1 MKKASRIFWGL
12 GLITAAVFLVLSQMH
27 LITAEISVWSALIG
41 ILCVALLISSIADR
55 SFGGIFFSLGLAW
68 LTFAEM
74 LGLPRASFWSVAGI
88 VILLTSGFNM
98 LFPHKSRKCGNRDRR
113 EYGEHDY
120 SKYQKTSEGEEDGF
134 VTCANSFGALAKYV
148 DTADFRGGRFQNS
161 FGELKVYL
169 DQAGTTQ
176 ETVTVEVSNSFG
188 QTTLYVPREWK
199 VMQDISVFAGS
210 VEEGPC
216 NGESRV
222 TCYLKGSV
230 SFGEIEI
237 VYV

>member
-1 MKKASRIFWGL
+1 M
-12 GLITAAVFLVLSQMH
+12 
-27 LITAEISVWSALIG
+27 
-41 ILCVALLISSIADR
+41 
-55 SFGGIFFSLGLAW
+55 
-68 LTFAEM
+68 
-74 LGLPRASFWSVAGI
+74 
-88 VILLTSGFNM
+88 
-98 LFPHKSRKCGNRDRR
+98 
-113 EYGEHDY
+113 
-120 SKYQKTSEGEEDGF
+120 
-134 VTCANSFGALAKYV
+134 
-148 DTADFRGGRFQNS
+148 
-161 FGELKVYL
+161 YL

-216 NGESRV
+216 NGQKAGV

-237 VYV
+237 VCV

>member
-113 EYGEHDY
+113 EYGEH
-120 SKYQKTSEGEEDGF
+120 
-134 VTCANSFGALAKYV
+134 CANSFGALAKYV
-148 DTADFRGGRFQNS
+148 DTANFKGGRFQNS

>member
-1 MKKASRIFWGL
+1 M
-12 GLITAAVFLVLSQMH
+12 
-27 LITAEISVWSALIG
+27 
-41 ILCVALLISSIADR
+41 
-55 SFGGIFFSLGLAW
+55 
-68 LTFAEM
+68 
-74 LGLPRASFWSVAGI
+74 
-88 VILLTSGFNM
+88 
-98 LFPHKSRKCGNRDRR
+98 
-113 EYGEHDY
+113 
-120 SKYQKTSEGEEDGF
+120 
-134 VTCANSFGALAKYV
+134 
-148 DTADFRGGRFQNS
+148 
-161 FGELKVYL
+161 YL

>member
-1 MKKASRIFWGL
+1 MKKAGRIFWGL

-41 ILCVALLISSIADR
+41 ILCVAMLISSIADR
-55 SFGGIFFSLGLAW
+55 SFGGIFFALGLAW
-68 LTFAEM
+68 LTFAET
-74 LGLPRASFWSVAGI
+74 LGLPRVSFVSVAVI
-88 VILLTSGFNM
+88 VILLTIGFNM
-98 LFPHKSRKCGNRDRR
+98 LFPHKNRKGGNRDGK
-113 EYGEHDY
+113 EYGQYDY
-120 SKYQKTSEGEEDGF
+120 GKYQKTSEGEEDGF

-148 DTADFRGGRFQNS
+148 DTANFKGGRFQNS

-169 DQAGTTQ
+169 DQARTTQ
-176 ETVTVEVSNSFG
+176 ETVMVEVSNSFG
-188 QTTLYVPREWK
+188 QTTLYIPREWK
-199 VMQDISVFAGS
+199 VMQDVSVFAGT
-210 VEEGPC
+210 VEEGSC
-216 NGESRV
+216 HEESQV

>member
-98 LFPHKSRKCGNRDRR
+98 LFPHKSRKQGQKRIWRARLQQISEDIRGRR
-113 EYGEHDY
+113 GWVCDLCQFLW
-120 SKYQKTSEGEEDGF
+120 STGKI
-134 VTCANSFGALAKYV
+134 C
-148 DTADFRGGRFQNS
+148 
-161 FGELKVYL
+161 
-169 DQAGTTQ
+169 
-176 ETVTVEVSNSFG
+176 
-188 QTTLYVPREWK
+188 
-199 VMQDISVFAGS
+199 
-210 VEEGPC
+210 
-216 NGESRV
+216 
-222 TCYLKGSV
+222 
-230 SFGEIEI
+230 
-237 VYV
+237 

>member
-1 MKKASRIFWGL
+1 
-12 GLITAAVFLVLSQMH
+12 
-27 LITAEISVWSALIG
+27 
-41 ILCVALLISSIADR
+41 
-55 SFGGIFFSLGLAW
+55 
-68 LTFAEM
+68 
-74 LGLPRASFWSVAGI
+74 
-88 VILLTSGFNM
+88 M
-98 LFPHKSRKCGNRDRR
+98 LFPHKSRKCGNKDRR

-148 DTADFRGGRFQNS
+148 DTANFKGGRFQNS